1 MMQGQPIPGQQP
13 QQVQYQ
19 QVAYQQQPVQYQQ
32 VAYQQQPVQYQ
43 QVAYQQQLVPDT
55 NATLALILSIVGIT
69 LSFMYGL
76 GIFFAIPSLI
86 LANRT
91 LNITNQFPNHPNA
104 GTAKAAKICSII
116 AICLSALGLLT
127 VVLAGVLYVWA
138 SSLN

>member
-55 NATLALILSIVGIT
+55 NATLALILSIIGIG
-69 LSFMYGL
+69 LSFIYGA
-76 GIFFAIPSLI
+76 GIFLGVPGLI
-86 LANRT
+86 LANRALT
-91 LNITNQFPNHPNA
+91 ITNQFPNHPNA

-116 AICLSALGLLT
+116 AICLSIVLLLT
-127 VVLAGVLYVWA
+127 LVLSLVLYVWA